1 MFDFAKR
8 KICANQL
15 ISMMKGIAALAPTL
29 LLTLI
34 LTSCMSDDY
43 TDTAAGKSDTYINLN
58 VSTPTAQA
66 RANAPAKPAGT
77 SGKLGLEETYPS
89 PNTEEKITSIRV
101 WAFRSGSDRAT
112 ATPIGF
118 KSETNLSA
126 QGSHKVSMM
135 ITRKN
140 AENLDKIDL
149 YILLNAESEGVL
161 DGRDCIKM
169 TRAELENLVIKN
181 QFGITAEGTAQT
193 TVVPQAGLPISR
205 VIQDLDVT
213 KNIKDNATDAAL
225 HSINI
230 PLIRAVSKL
239 HFFFTRRK
247 VSDKDKNTEGVEV
260 TKIEVN
266 ENVIPTQ
273 SSVFPTATTDA
284 NKETEGLTGN
294 LNFLS
299 YLNQKMTFGSVA
311 TKDIGPVSDPTS
323 YIRKHDQT
331 AEAYITQLRGA
342 TPECHLSY
350 LRETGK
356 ELTGTIYYKLNKS
369 GAEKKATFS
378 ISKAYRNHEMVV
390 YGYFLGNGDKEL
402 TLTLNYYVA
411 GWTKKEPTDIV
422 FN

>member
-8 KICANQL
+8 KIGANQL

-89 PNTEEKITSIRV
+89 PDTEEKITSIRV

-118 KSETNLSA
+118 KSETNLTA

-161 DGRDCIKM
+161 DGRNCIKM
-169 TRAELENLVIKN
+169 TRADLENLVIKN
-181 QFGITAEGTAQT
+181 QFGISAEGTAQT

-205 VIQDLDVT
+205 VIKELDVT
-213 KNIKDNATDAAL
+213 NNIKDNATEAAL
-225 HSINI
+225 NSINI

-239 HFFFTRRK
+239 HFFFTRK
-247 VSDKDKNTEGVEV
+247 NVKDTEGVEV

-266 ENVIPTQ
+266 EGIVPIQ

-284 NKETEGLTGN
+284 NKETDGLTGN
-294 LNFLS
+294 LTSLK
-299 YLNQKMTFGSVA
+299 YLNEKMTFGSVA
-311 TKDIGPVSDPTS
+311 TKDIKPAVPDPTS
-323 YIRKHDQT
+323 YIRKPGQT
-331 AEAYITQLRGA
+331 ADAYITQLSGV
-342 TPECHLSY
+342 TTECYLSY
-350 LRETGK
+350 LRETDK
-356 ELTGTIYYKLNKS
+356 DLTGTIYYKLDKS
-369 GAEKKATFS
+369 GAEKQTPFS
-378 ISKAYRNHEMVV
+378 IPKAYRNHEMVV
-390 YGYFLGNGDKEL
+390 YGYFLGDEKS

-411 GWTKKEPTDIV
+411 GWNEKTATDIV
-422 FN
+422 FD